1 MLGNQIRLCGKA
13 KTIVILGSSLILV
26 GLLGLLVGLT
36 GFVDLQYFSF
46 GLSSGLR
53 VIGSIVILG
62 CLLNVIGYGIQEFVN
77 DNFENRG

>member
-1 MLGNQIRLCGKA
+1 MFVTKIKLCGKA
-13 KTIVILGSSLILV
+13 KILVVLGSSLISL

-36 GFVDLQYFSF
+36 GFIDFQYFSF